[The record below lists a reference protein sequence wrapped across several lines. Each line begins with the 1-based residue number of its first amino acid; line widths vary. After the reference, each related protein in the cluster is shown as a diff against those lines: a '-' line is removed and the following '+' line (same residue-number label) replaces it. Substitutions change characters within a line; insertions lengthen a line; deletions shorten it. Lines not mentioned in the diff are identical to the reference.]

1 MKTCQ
6 ILVDPGATLSTS
18 NIPQSL
24 QMGSW
29 ENWQKPVKCRNFYKS
44 LLSRISVCDA
54 WWREKNKISCCPF
67 LFKSRPI
74 GYRSLVSQR
83 TEVTFLFVLRVLR
96 TWLSNHQVKGP
107 SIWPDR
113 NLSLTPF
120 AAGPYQ
126 IDASHQENYLRFFF
140 FFFWLFWW
148 MALNLGRIIS
158 FALFGDS
165 FCPHGVVEY
174 LLPETSMY
182 CLSSWILTGYSKDFT
197 LLQDAF

>member
-18 NIPQSL
+18 NTPRSL

-67 LFKSRPI
+67 LFKSRPV

-83 TEVTFLFVLRVLR
+83 IEVTFLFVLLGVLR
-96 TWLSNHQVKGP
+96 TWLSNPQVKGP
-107 SIWPDR
+107 NIWPDR

-140 FFFWLFWW
+140 LFLLVVLMNGSESWEDNIFCTYSG
-148 MALNLGRIIS
+148 MSLKSKEIHSKIAE
-158 FALFGDS
+158 LFTI
-165 FCPHGVVEY
+165 CP
-174 LLPETSMY
+174 S
-182 CLSSWILTGYSKDFT
+182 
-197 LLQDAF
+197 

>member
-18 NIPQSL
+18 NTPWSL

-54 WWREKNKISCCPF
+54 WWREKNKISRCPF
-67 LFKSRPI
+67 LFKSRPV

-83 TEVTFLFVLRVLR
+83 TEVTFLFVLLGVLR
-96 TWLSNHQVKGP
+96 TWLSNHQVRGP
-107 SIWPDR
+107 NIWPDR

-158 FALFGDS
+158 FAPTLGCLLNPRRFIQKLQN
-165 FCPHGVVEY
+165 Y
-174 LLPETSMY
+174 LLFVPAEI
-182 CLSSWILTGYSKDFT
+182 W
-197 LLQDAF
+197 QDI